1 MHNNSSKTL
10 VPWLLAGLIGFFC
23 GSAALAQSGAPLSP
37 SVPSPLPLTYDKPD
51 RLERITALAKAE
63 GALTVYTASRPQ
75 DLALLLGPFEAKTG
89 IKVKAW
95 RSGSD
100 NVLQRVVREANSKH
114 ADVDVV
120 MTPAGE
126 MLAMSRERLLQ
137 AVYSP
142 HQKDLIASATVPHQ
156 MWSSMFM
163 NVVVQSYNTQV
174 FKKETLPKTFNDL
187 LDPRFKGSLGIESKA
202 EEWFAKVTQSM
213 GEEKGIALFREIG
226 QKNGFS
232 SRLGVSLL
240 HNLVVAGE
248 VPLALTV
255 YIDLPE
261 KDKKAG
267 KPVDWFALEPVV
279 AQGFNV
285 GIAARSP
292 HPYTALLFY
301 DYLLSPETQ
310 KLLTTLGYYPTST
323 KVLNPYADL
332 KINVVDPNFIIDN
345 FAKWTKL
352 YEQNVTK
359 LPKN

>member
-1 MHNNSSKTL
+1 MSALSIMS
-10 VPWLLAGLIGFFC
+10 AGL
-23 GSAALAQSGAPLSP
+23 AHAQSGSAL
-37 SVPSPLPLTYDKPD
+37 PLPLTYDKSD
-51 RLERITALAKAE
+51 RSDKITALAKTEA
-63 GALTVYTASRPQ
+63 GLTVYTASRPQ
-75 DLALLLGPFEAKTG
+75 DLAIILAPFEAKTG

-126 MLAMSRERLLQ
+126 MLALSRERLLQ

-142 HQKDLIASATVPHQ
+142 HQKDLIASAVVPHQ

-163 NVVVQSYNTQV
+163 NVVVQSYNTQLL
-174 FKKETLPKTFNDL
+174 KKENLPKSFNDL
-187 LDPRFKGSLGIESKA
+187 LDPRFKGNLGIESKA

-226 QKNGFS
+226 QKNGYS
-232 SRLGVSLL
+232 ARLGVSLL

-248 VPLALTV
+248 VPLAMTV

-267 KPVDWFALEPVV
+267 KPVDWFALDPVV

-285 GIAARSP
+285 GVASKAP
-292 HPYTALLFY
+292 HPYSALLFY

-310 KLLTTLGYYPTST
+310 KLLTSLGYYPTNT
-323 KVLNPYADL
+323 KVSNPYPDL
-332 KINVVDPNFIIDN
+332 KLQVVDPNFIIDN
-345 FAKWTKL
+345 YAKWTKL

-359 LPKN
+359 IPRN

>member
-1 MHNNSSKTL
+1 MTSSLAEWNLKLGLCLGCLMSGL
-10 VPWLLAGLIGFFC
+10 VFG
-23 GSAALAQSGAPLSP
+23 QSVA
-37 SVPSPLPLTYDKPD
+37 PLPLTYDKAD
-51 RLERITALAKAE
+51 RTEKITALAKSE
-63 GALTVYTASRPQ
+63 GGLTVYTASRPQ
-75 DLALLLGPFEAKTG
+75 DLATLLAPFEAKTG

-100 NVLQRVVREANSKH
+100 NVLQRVVREASSKH

-126 MLAMSRERLLQ
+126 MLAMSREHLLQ
-137 AVYSP
+137 PVYSP
-142 HQKDLIASATVPHQ
+142 HLKDLIPSAVVAHQ
-156 MWSSMFM
+156 LWSSVFM
-163 NVVVQSYNTQV
+163 NVVVQSYNTQA
-174 FKKETLPKTFNDL
+174 FKKETLPKSFNDL
-187 LDPRFKGSLGIESKA
+187 LDPRFKGNLGIESKA

-213 GEEKGIALFREIG
+213 GEEKGIALFKEIG

-232 SRLGVSLL
+232 SRRGVSLL
-240 HNLVVAGE
+240 HNLVIAGE

-267 KPVDWFALEPVV
+267 KPVDWFALDPVV
-279 AQGFNV
+279 AQGFNMGV
-285 GIAARSP
+285 AAKAP

-323 KVLNPYADL
+323 KATNPYPEL
-332 KINVVDPNFIIDN
+332 KIQVIDPNYIIDN
-345 FAKWTKL
+345 YAKWTKL

-359 LPKN
+359 IPKN